1 MSTNGTNKTEVT
13 DWLPKEIWTVLI
25 LSLLVWVAMTLTN
38 GTSLEK
44 EIPRV
49 QGIFSSEEVE
59 ETTEV
64 YRKVD
69 VQLSDEWS
77 EKFFTLADENR
88 TVWEAPGLEARTDT
102 KELVLYPPLGDGQL
116 GAHRWVQ
123 FRMSGGGRIKTCTH
137 PKGTTWTVCK

>member
-1 MSTNGTNKTEVT
+1 MSMDGTNKTEVT
-13 DWLPKEIWTVLI
+13 DWLPKIMGVIFVVGLAA
-25 LSLLVWVAMTLTN
+25 WVAITLTN

-49 QGIFSSEEVE
+49 QGVFSSEERTE
-59 ETTEV
+59 AAEV
-64 YRKVD
+64 YRKVNVD
-69 VQLSDEWS
+69 LSNEWS

-102 KELVLYPPLGDGQL
+102 KEQVLYPPLGDGHL

-137 PKGTTWTVCK
+137 PKGTTSAVCK

>member
-1 MSTNGTNKTEVT
+1 MSNGTKKTEVT
-13 DWLPKEIWTVLI
+13 DWLPKIMGVIFVVGLAA
-25 LSLLVWVAMTLTN
+25 WVAITLTN

-49 QGIFSSEEVE
+49 QGVFSSEKVE

-102 KELVLYPPLGDGQL
+102 KELVLYPPLGDGHL

-137 PKGTTWTVCK
+137 PKGTTSAVCK